1 MSDIDD
7 RTLIRADELRHTGG
21 LRQNPSKLP
30 IVIIAVLGLILGGL
44 GAWWWTRQ
52 PAARPAATATAAAGT
67 EAAVAPA
74 TDAARPLPAL
84 DQMDTFLRA
93 LLGGLSTSPE
103 LARWLATD
111 DLIRQLANGIDRVS
125 RGESPAKDLPVLKP
139 NGPFGT
145 SGLRQRQTIDSAS
158 YRRFDGLALMVSSL
172 DARSVASAYRT
183 IQPRL
188 DEAYRGL
195 GRTESSVDQAVRA
208 ALQTLIDTPVIRD
221 PIRVVPGTGA
231 TYAFADPALEK
242 LPPAQ
247 KQLLRMGPDN
257 VAHVRER
264 LQEIKQAIE
273 TSGSR

>member
-7 RTLIRADELRHTGG
+7 RTLLRADELRYGG
-21 LRQNPSKLP
+21 RLRHNTSKLP
-30 IVIIAVLGLILGGL
+30 IVMIAALGLILGGL
-44 GAWWWTRQ
+44 GAWWWLRQ
-52 PAARPAATATAAAGT
+52 PGSPPAATAAGGGT

-74 TDAARPLPAL
+74 TEAARPLPAL

-111 DLIRQLANGIDRVS
+111 DLIRQMANAIDRVS
-125 RGESPAKDLPVLKP
+125 RGQSSAKDVAVLKP
-139 NGPFGT
+139 NGRFET
-145 SGLRQRQTIDSAS
+145 SGLRQRLTIDTAS
-158 YRRFDGLALMVSSL
+158 YRRYDGLAVMVSSL

-195 GRTESSVDQAVRA
+195 GRTESSVDQAVSE
-208 ALQTLIDTPVIRD
+208 ALQTLIDTPVIRE
-221 PIRVVPGTGA
+221 PIRLVPGTGA
-231 TYAFADPALEK
+231 TYAFADPELEK

-257 VAHVRER
+257 VSRIRER
-264 LQEIKQAIE
+264 LQDIKQAIE
-273 TSGSR
+273 TSGNR